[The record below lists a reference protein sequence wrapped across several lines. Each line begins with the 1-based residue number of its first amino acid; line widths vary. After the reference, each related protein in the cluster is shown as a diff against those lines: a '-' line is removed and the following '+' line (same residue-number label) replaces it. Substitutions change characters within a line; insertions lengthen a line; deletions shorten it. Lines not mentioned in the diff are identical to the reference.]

1 MKGYMMI
8 DTEVFDQEVFAEFAP
23 KIVDA
28 VQAHGG
34 RFLMRGGT
42 AEVIEG
48 DWAPNR
54 IVVMEFDSFERAQA
68 FVRSTEYTSLNDL
81 RSRCMRSSV
90 VVVEGYDGPGS

>member
-1 MKGYMMI
+1 MMI

-23 KIVDA
+23 RIVEA

-42 AEVIEG
+42 AEVVEG
-48 DWAPNR
+48 DWTPNR
-54 IVVMEFDSFERAQA
+54 VVVMEFDSFERARA
-68 FVRSTEYTSLNDL
+68 FVRSPEYTSLNDL
-81 RSRCMRSSV
+81 RSRCMHSQV

>member
-23 KIVDA
+23 KIVEA
-28 VQAHGG
+28 VKAHGG

-42 AEVIEG
+42 TEVIEG
-48 DWAPNR
+48 GWTPNR
-54 IVVMEFDSFERAQA
+54 IVVMEFESYERAQA

-81 RSRCMRSSV
+81 RARCMHSSV
-90 VVVEGYDGPGS
+90 IVVEGYDGPGS